1 MTIATGEP
9 AGSTT
14 TTEPTRLSRICRAT
28 ETALASGGA
37 VTTPA
42 VMISR
47 SFTPRTL
54 PGVDR
59 TKRTPVVPLE
69 AGAGP
74 DNPPCPACGE
84 PLFGWIDRRP
94 GLAGPVSRCE
104 SCGLGVVGA
113 DASTEEALHELD
125 RCGDGSGRT
134 IVNRAG
140 FAAWIGGAGWAGLEP
155 GARYLF
161 TPESVRRLVAN
172 RDQIVASTRW
182 SPAKGVATMWQT
194 ILNSATFGHN
204 GSWSANRS
212 GRPKAAWQ
220 RRIDW
225 LVVVACW
232 RFPPRH
238 RRWLPLELAGALFR
252 RGSASSRCASSCSR
266 RGLRGPRA
274 RASRP
279 RGRARGSR
287 RGPASPARRWSP

>member
-1 MTIATGEP
+1 
-9 AGSTT
+9 
-14 TTEPTRLSRICRAT
+14 
-28 ETALASGGA
+28 
-37 VTTPA
+37 
-42 VMISR
+42 MISL

-113 DASTEEALHELD
+113 DAGGDEALRELD
-125 RCGDGSGRT
+125 RRGDQVGAT

-172 RDQIVASTRW
+172 RDQIVSSTRW
-182 SPAKGVATMWQT
+182 SPARGIATMWQT
-194 ILNSATFGHN
+194 LLNSATFGHN
-204 GSWSANRS
+204 AAVGQAV
-212 GRPKAAWQ
+212 KAKKPWQ

-225 LVVVACW
+225 LVVVALAIPA
-232 RFPPRH
+232 FAVAV
-238 RRWLPLELAGALFR
+238 PLELGGWIFR
-252 RGSASSRCASSCSR
+252 HGSAISMKFD
-266 RGLRGPRA
+266 LL
-274 RASRP
+274 
-279 RGRARGSR
+279 
-287 RGPASPARRWSP
+287 